1 VIKYEYAGGE
11 NVVQDPVCGMDIE
24 EQSAFAM
31 RSVDGTT
38 YSFCSQDYV
47 DKLDADLNKYI
58 HPNSNVES

>member
-1 VIKYEYAGGE
+1 
-11 NVVQDPVCGMDIE
+11 VVQDPVCGMDIE